1 MISPYECLKIDA
13 TAGIEGAARERTLRV
28 RLHFEG

>member
-1 MISPYECLKIDA
+1 MISPYECLNIDA

-28 RLHFEG
+28 EASL